1 MARTPAPTYRPKDY
15 NESHPDPAR
24 PHIRKVH
31 AVITPVTPAANR
43 RRTTRADVARLAG
56 VSTAT
61 VSYVLNGDA
70 NKVSEET
77 AQRVLDAARKLDYRP
92 NGIARALKTGR
103 THMLGI
109 VVPDITNPYFGELVE
124 QFEHVATEYGH
135 SLVVNLSHGLADIER
150 TRVEELSDRDVD
162 AIFLSPAQTNAE
174 LGALIRQGKRIV
186 VLDHT
191 AAIPGMKTVST
202 DFMQASYAITT
213 HLLEH
218 GRRRT
223 VMLFGD
229 EAALS
234 DQRVMGWIQAH
245 RDLGLPAGPVRQSDF
260 TREGAYQIMA
270 ELLALPANERPDAV
284 FAASDLE
291 ALGAL
296 RAIHEA
302 GLRIPDDI
310 AIISFDGTAETLY
323 TWPQLTTTKQ
333 DTAQIA
339 RCAIDAALNP
349 DSAPDVQL
357 VPAELVI
364 RQSCGCR

>member
-1 MARTPAPTYRPKDY
+1 MATGDAHADRAQGHAGDGGVRTQRTRLRQRIPVAAGRLPQHVLGLISHRTRP
-15 NESHPDPAR
+15 PQP
-24 PHIRKVH
+24 
-31 AVITPVTPAANR
+31 
-43 RRTTRADVARLAG
+43 VARVRNQPGNTQPHAAVGGRLLILHVGDDRPGG
-56 VSTAT
+56 V
-61 VSYVLNGDA
+61 
-70 NKVSEET
+70 
-77 AQRVLDAARKLDYRP
+77 
-92 NGIARALKTGR
+92 
-103 THMLGI
+103 

-191 AAIPGMKTVST
+191 ATIPGMKTVST
-202 DFMQASYAITT
+202 DFMQASHAITT

-245 RDLGLPAGPVRQSDF
+245 RDLGLPAGPIRQSDF
-260 TREGAYQIMA
+260 TREGTYQIMA

-357 VPAELVI
+357 VPAELII